1 MKDWDNNN
9 KGFLFQ
15 VFFIIFIIR
24 RKGAV
29 DTADDDN
36 NEADD
41 KNRHGAR
48 ACRIA
53 KSPVHEDAVV
63 HLSAVEPGLCLSCSK
78 DKVCVILANSMILK
92 IFFLLFN
99 VSNRLLV
106 NLIVHYF
113 QINLSSAL
121 DFAHTV

>member
-1 MKDWDNNN
+1 MN
-9 KGFLFQ
+9 
-15 VFFIIFIIR
+15 R

-36 NEADD
+36 DEAGD
-41 KNRHGAR
+41 KNRPGAR

-78 DKVCVILANSMILK
+78 DKVCVILANNIILRFVSYYSM
-92 IFFLLFN
+92 FLMGI
-99 VSNRLLV
+99 LV
-106 NLIVHYF
+106 NLRHFGDSVYHKNKIFVF
-113 QINLSSAL
+113 I
-121 DFAHTV
+121 

>member
-1 MKDWDNNN
+1 M
-9 KGFLFQ
+9 
-15 VFFIIFIIR
+15 FIIFIIR

-29 DTADDDN
+29 DTADNDN

-41 KNRHGAR
+41 KNRQGAR

-78 DKVCVILANSMILK
+78 DKVCVMLARSMMLWIC
-92 IFFLLFN
+92 FLLFC
-99 VSNRLLV
+99 VSNE
-106 NLIVHYF
+106 YF
-113 QINLSSAL
+113 GISWA
-121 DFAHTV
+121 FW

>member
-1 MKDWDNNN
+1 MN
-9 KGFLFQ
+9 
-15 VFFIIFIIR
+15 R

-36 NEADD
+36 DEAGG
-41 KNRHGAR
+41 KNRPGAR

-78 DKVCVILANSMILK
+78 DKVCVILANNIILR
-92 IFFLLFN
+92 FVSLLFN
-99 VSNRLLV
+99 VSNG
-106 NLIVHYF
+106 HF
-113 QINLSSAL
+113 GKSQA
-121 DFAHTV
+121 FW

>member
-1 MKDWDNNN
+1 MN
-9 KGFLFQ
+9 
-15 VFFIIFIIR
+15 R

-36 NEADD
+36 DEAGD
-41 KNRHGAR
+41 KNRPGAR

-78 DKVCVILANSMILK
+78 DKVCVILANNIILR
-92 IFFLLFN
+92 FVSLLFN
-99 VSNRLLV
+99 VSNG
-106 NLIVHYF
+106 HF
-113 QINLSSAL
+113 GKSQA
-121 DFAHTV
+121 FW

>member
-1 MKDWDNNN
+1 MN
-9 KGFLFQ
+9 
-15 VFFIIFIIR
+15 R

-36 NEADD
+36 DEAGD
-41 KNRHGAR
+41 KNRPGAR

-78 DKVCVILANSMILK
+78 DKVCVILANNIILR
-92 IFFLLFN
+92 FVFLLFN
-99 VSNRLLV
+99 VSNG
-106 NLIVHYF
+106 HF
-113 QINLSSAL
+113 GKSQA
-121 DFAHTV
+121 FW